1 MGMGGVI
8 DAVRLKVVA
17 AKDKPDLDVDMA
29 SAFQCFMWKDASGIF
44 IKLGDDSFLYMS
56 AGKNPHSWVG
66 SKPLSGLPYI
76 PVDLTVQTHEDA

>member
-1 MGMGGVI
+1 MGMGVVI

-44 IKLGDDSFLYMS
+44 IKLGKDSFLYMH
-56 AGKNPHSWVG
+56 AGNKLHPWVG
-66 SKPLSGLPYI
+66 SKPIGGLEYL
-76 PVDLTVQTHEDA
+76 PVVLTVQTHEDA

>member
-1 MGMGGVI
+1 MGMGVVI

-17 AKDKPDLDVDMA
+17 ATDTPDADAA
-29 SAFQCFMWKDASGIF
+29 SAFQCFVWKDASGIF
-44 IKLGDDSFLYMS
+44 IKLGDNSFLYMS

-66 SKPLSGLPYI
+66 SKPLGGLPYI

>member
-1 MGMGGVI
+1 MGMGVVI

-44 IKLGDDSFLYMS
+44 IKLGDDSFLYIR
-56 AGKNPHSWVG
+56 AGEAPYTWIGFKPHLG
-66 SKPLSGLPYI
+66 SRYI
-76 PVDLTVQTHEDA
+76 PVDLTVQIHEDA